1 MGARVYRR
9 AVVLGGGGLTG
20 VSWLTG
26 VLAAF
31 EVADIPVGEA
41 DLVLGTSAGSVVGA
55 QLAAGRPFAKQYRF
69 LAAERVRARDMLT
82 RLYRAMPKPTDEVIE
97 QLGRQFVAST
107 SASTAGTRA
116 DMGRDALAANTM
128 PAPAWVLLV
137 SLYLR
142 THRWPGPA
150 LGVTAVDV
158 QDGSVRV
165 FRAADGVPVT
175 RAVAASTAVPQVFP
189 PVLIQGRRY
198 MDGGTRT
205 ATNADLAAEHDVVLL
220 FVDHRALPSGAGPL
234 SRAAIDAEIAALR
247 SGGSTVVEV
256 SPDDA
261 SVDALGDL
269 EALDA
274 DRIGPS
280 ARAGRVQG
288 EAEAERVAAAWPTRS

>member
-26 VLAAF
+26 LLAAF
-31 EVADIPVGEA
+31 EAAEIPVADA
-41 DLVLGTSAGSVVGA
+41 DLVLGTSAGSVVGT

-69 LAAERVRARDMLT
+69 LAAERVRAREMLV
-82 RLYRAMPKPTDEVIE
+82 RLYRAMPKPTDEVLE
-97 QLGRQFVAST
+97 QLGRHFLTSS
-107 SASTAGTRA
+107 SASTQEARA
-116 DMGRDALAANTM
+116 IEGRDALAADTM
-128 PAPAWVLLV
+128 PAPAWVVLV

-150 LGVTAVDV
+150 LGVTAVDAE
-158 QDGSVRV
+158 DGSVRV

-189 PVLIQGRRY
+189 PVKIEGRRY
-198 MDGGTRT
+198 MDGGTRS
-205 ATNADLAAEHDVVLL
+205 ATNADLAADHDLVLL
-220 FVDHRALPSGAGPL
+220 FVDHRALPSGQGPL
-234 SRAAIDAEIAALR
+234 SRAAIDAEIAELR
-247 SGGSTVVEV
+247 SGGTTVVEV

-261 SVDALGDL
+261 SLDALGDL
-269 EALDA
+269 AALDP

-288 EAEAERVAAAWPTRS
+288 EAEAERVAAAWPARS

>member
-31 EVADIPVGEA
+31 EAADIPLGDA
-41 DLVLGTSAGSVVGA
+41 DLVLGTSAGSVVGT

-69 LAAERVRARDMLT
+69 LAAEHVPAREMLM
-82 RLYRAMPKPTDEVIE
+82 RLYQAMPKPTGEVIE
-97 QLGRQFVAST
+97 QLGRQFLAST
-107 SASTAGTRA
+107 SASTEETRA
-116 DMGRDALAANTM
+116 DAGRAALAADTM

-189 PVLIQGRRY
+189 PVMIQGRRY

-220 FVDHRALPSGAGPL
+220 FVDHRALPSGQGPL

-247 SGGSTVVEV
+247 SGGATVVEV

-269 EALDA
+269 EALDP

-288 EAEAERVAAAWPTRS
+288 EAEAERVAAAWPARS